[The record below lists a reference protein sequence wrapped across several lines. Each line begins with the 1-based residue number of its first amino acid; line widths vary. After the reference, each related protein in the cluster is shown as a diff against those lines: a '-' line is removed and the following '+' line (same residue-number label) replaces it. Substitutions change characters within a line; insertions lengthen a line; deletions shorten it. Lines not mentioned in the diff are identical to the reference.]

1 MSFRMQKLS
10 HLLLAMALL
19 ATFSS
24 TARAELKVVT
34 TTPDLASVA
43 KAVGGQYA
51 TVKALALPTQDPH
64 FVDARPNLAL
74 DLAKAD
80 LLVLV
85 GVQLEV
91 GWLPTLL
98 TASRNG
104 ELQPGGKGYLDA
116 STLVALLEVPA
127 RKVDRSMGDVHPGGN
142 PHFMVDPRRAAQ
154 VALGIAKRMSELDP
168 AHRSNYNANANAFND
183 KLSKWRQHWEKEL
196 AQLKGARV
204 IAYHKSMAYMADWLG
219 FEVTAFLEP
228 KPGIPPN
235 PGHIAHVIQ
244 VGSSAGVR
252 LLIQESY
259 YPGKT
264 SELVA
269 RKIGAKVAVIPGGPD
284 FAGNE
289 SYLGFVNRYVERL
302 KASLAV

>member
-1 MSFRMQKLS
+1 MSLRVQKLS
-10 HLLLAMALL
+10 WLLLVLALL

-24 TARAELKVVT
+24 TAKAEINVVA

-43 KAVGGQYA
+43 KAVGGEYA
-51 TVKALALPTQDPH
+51 HVKALALATQDPH

-80 LLVLV
+80 LLVSV

-104 ELQPGGKGYLDA
+104 AIQPGGKGYLDA
-116 STLVALLEVPA
+116 STLVSLLEVPP

-142 PHFMVDPRRAAQ
+142 PHFMYDPRRAAR
-154 VALGIAKRMSELDP
+154 VALGIANRMSQLDP
-168 AHRSNYNANANAFND
+168 AHRDNFAANAKAFND
-183 KLSKWRQHWEKEL
+183 KLAKWRQHWEKEL
-196 AQLKGARV
+196 TQLKGARV

-219 FEVTAFLEP
+219 FAVTTYLEP

-235 PGHIAHVIQ
+235 PGHVAQVIQ
-244 VGSSAGVR
+244 VGKSGGVR

-259 YPGKT
+259 YPSKT

-269 RKIGAKVAVIPGGPD
+269 QKIGAKVAVIPGGPD
-284 FAGNE
+284 FPGNE
-289 SYLGFVNRYVERL
+289 SYIGFVNRYVERL
-302 KASLAV
+302 KASLLA